1 MSAHLRLA
9 YIFLSLLLGL
19 GACVPIAQQYPDSQQ
34 FAYKKLRFEDA
45 LYEDS
50 IRTVLFYPETGLQE
64 QALFAPV
71 LELSQA
77 RPLIIEFDE
86 LGDNFKRYN
95 IKVLHCNADW
105 TRSNLNELEY
115 MDDFNEQPINEYQF
129 SFNTKVKYV
138 HYRARLP
145 RVKVSGNYLLKVY
158 RNGIEADVVL
168 TRRFLVYENQ
178 VSIALNPGFSNSPA
192 ERLQNQQIDFTVS
205 YKNFN
210 IVNPQEDVKVCIR
223 QNYRWDNAITQLRPL
238 TIREF
243 DKILEYTGFN
253 NENNFKGL
261 NEYRYFEAQS
271 VRFLGFNMRLLD
283 ASGEVVQSYL
293 STDRPRNRQAYLRAK
308 DFNGAFLINNFET
321 GNGSTDADYLQVHF
335 ALESPLLPEDIYV
348 VGKFNDWKPDARHRL
363 AYNQEKKIY
372 EGNFL
377 LKQGLYN
384 YAYAVATAEG
394 QLDEARIENS
404 HQATENIYEVILYH
418 RPIGVRYDMVIG
430 YRLVQ
435 VNQ

>member
-1 MSAHLRLA
+1 MSTQLSTF
-9 YIFLSLLLGL
+9 YIFMCLLLAL

-34 FAYKKLRFEDA
+34 FAYKQLRFEDA
-45 LYEDS
+45 IYEDS

-64 QALFAPV
+64 QAIFAPV
-71 LELSQA
+71 LELKQA
-77 RPLIIEFDE
+77 RPLVIEFDE

-138 HYRARLP
+138 HYRAHLP

-158 RNGIEADVVL
+158 RNGVEADLVL
-168 TRRFLVYENQ
+168 TRRFIVYENQ
-178 VSIALNPGFSNSPA
+178 VSIVLNPGFSNSPA

-223 QNYRWDNAITQLRPL
+223 QNYRWDNAITQLRPF
-238 TIREF
+238 TINEF
-243 DKILEYTGFN
+243 DRVLEYTAFN

-261 NEYRYFEAQS
+261 NEYRYFEMQS

-283 ASGEVVQSYL
+283 ASGDIVQSYL
-293 STDRPRNRQAYLRAK
+293 STDRPRNRQAYLRVK

-335 ALESPLLPEDIYV
+335 ALESPLLPEDVYV
-348 VGKFNDWKPDARHRL
+348 VGKFNEWKPDARHRL
-363 AYNQEKKIY
+363 LYNQEKNLY
-372 EGNFL
+372 EGSFL
-377 LKQGLYN
+377 LKQGIYN
-384 YAYAVATAEG
+384 YAYAVATQG
-394 QLDEARIENS
+394 GKLDEARIENS

-435 VNQ
+435 INQ

>member
-1 MSAHLRLA
+1 
-9 YIFLSLLLGL
+9 
-19 GACVPIAQQYPDSQQ
+19 
-34 FAYKKLRFEDA
+34 
-45 LYEDS
+45 
-50 IRTVLFYPETGLQE
+50 
-64 QALFAPV
+64 
-71 LELSQA
+71 
-77 RPLIIEFDE
+77 
-86 LGDNFKRYN
+86 
-95 IKVLHCNADW
+95 
-105 TRSNLNELEY
+105 

-158 RNGIEADVVL
+158 RNGVEADLVL
-168 TRRFLVYENQ
+168 TRRFIVYENQ
-178 VSIALNPGFSNSPA
+178 VSIALTPGFSNSPA

-223 QNYRWDNAITQLRPL
+223 QNYRWDNAITQLRPF
-238 TIREF
+238 TINEF
-243 DKILEYTGFN
+243 DKILEYTAFN

-283 ASGEVVQSYL
+283 ASGDIVQSYL
-293 STDRPRNRQAYLRAK
+293 STDRPRNRQAYLKVK

-321 GNGSTDADYLQVHF
+321 SNGSTDADYLQVHF
-335 ALESPLLPEDIYV
+335 ALESPMLREDVYV
-348 VGKFNDWKPDARHRL
+348 VGKFNEWKPDARHRL
-363 AYNQEKKIY
+363 MYNQEKNIY
-372 EGNFL
+372 EGSFL
-377 LKQGLYN
+377 LKQGIYN
-384 YAYAVATAEG
+384 YAYAVASSEG
-394 QLDEARIENS
+394 KLDEARLENS